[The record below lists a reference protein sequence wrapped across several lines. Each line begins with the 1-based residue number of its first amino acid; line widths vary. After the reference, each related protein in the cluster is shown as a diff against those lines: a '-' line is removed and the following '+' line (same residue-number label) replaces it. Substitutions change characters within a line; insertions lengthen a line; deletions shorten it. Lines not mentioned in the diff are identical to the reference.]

1 VEHGGEA
8 SDSGAERGAGLVADF
23 DLQDAR
29 HQQWPALYPSGVNRL
44 VGFLCFTETALLSMN
59 LRVEPAFEDVTSHS
73 DYGSGSSAQM
83 GL

>member
-1 VEHGGEA
+1 MRK
-8 SDSGAERGAGLVADF
+8 SDRDFCRLSVLGLI
-23 DLQDAR
+23 AR
-29 HQQWPALYPSGVNRL
+29 YPSGVNRL